1 LKGSSEAAIEGRIAK
16 GGTVICRQFG
26 ARGDRRGDGMALE
39 HVSAVE
45 YLECVLL
52 LGEKETSR
60 VAVNI
65 DPQEVMELA

>member
-16 GGTVICRQFG
+16 GGTVICRQIG
-26 ARGDRRGDGMALE
+26 ARGDGMALE

-52 LGEKETSR
+52 LGEKETSH